1 MLNNEVFTVLKR
13 WESDGEM
20 TLEMARVIEQNF
32 DSLIESELH
41 QVDDLLADAKAEAA
55 FARLTLLISLLNA
68 GVSKLPSIIRRLE
81 KWVNRI
87 KSTLNA
93 LAKKLG
99 ANGFSIGIAVPVG
112 VSIDL
117 SFPIT

>member
-1 MLNNEVFTVLKR
+1 MPDREVFNVVET
-13 WESDGEM
+13 WEFQGEM
-20 TLEMARVIEQNF
+20 TLEMARVIDQNI
-32 DSLIESELH
+32 DELLKSELG
-41 QVDDLLADAKAEAA
+41 QVDKLLEDDKPEAA
-55 FARLTLLISLLNA
+55 FARLTRLTSFLNT
-68 GVSKLPSIIRRLE
+68 GVTKLPSIIRRLE

-93 LAKKLG
+93 LAKKIG